1 VIDLLQRAVVG
12 VPGMELLWQV
22 GPVVLPVHLGRRF
35 EEVSSKVC
43 IKMAYSL
50 EQKISKR
57 KLIEFCETNHIR
69 KLSIFGSAIREQ
81 LGPDSDI
88 DLLVEFEEGCT
99 PGLFSI
105 VRMEMELGAVLGR
118 KVDLRTPQ
126 DLSQYFRDEVV
137 RSARLQYQS

>member
-1 VIDLLQRAVVG
+1 
-12 VPGMELLWQV
+12 
-22 GPVVLPVHLGRRF
+22 
-35 EEVSSKVC
+35 
-43 IKMAYSL
+43 MAYSL
-50 EQKISKR
+50 ENKIPKR
-57 KLIEFCETNHIR
+57 KLIEFCEANHIR
-69 KLSIFGSAIREQ
+69 KLSIFGSAIRDQ

-88 DLLVEFEEGCT
+88 DLLVEFEEGRT

-126 DLSQYFRDEVV
+126 DLSQYFRDEVA

>member
-1 VIDLLQRAVVG
+1 VIDLLQRAVIG

-22 GPVVLPVHLGRRF
+22 GPFALPAHSGCSF
-35 EEVSSKVC
+35 EVVSSRVY

-50 EQKISKR
+50 EKKISKR
-57 KLIEFCETNHIR
+57 KLIEFCERNHIQ

-88 DLLVEFEEGCT
+88 DLLVEFEEGHT

-118 KVDLRTPQ
+118 KVDVRTPQ